1 MVAPAERRRSEE
13 VRVKLSP
20 ALSAEFS
27 AIAEGRGLLPAT
39 LAAVALGEYVEQWRL
54 KVQLQRMV
62 ALDTSKRLADVMGD
76 EEKIGKA
83 VAFALGDPQV
93 LEMLSQSQRLE
104 AEGAGGSV
112 SGAGPEA
119 AAGGAPAA

>member
-1 MVAPAERRRSEE
+1 M
-13 VRVKLSP
+13 
-20 ALSAEFS
+20 
-27 AIAEGRGLLPAT
+27 
-39 LAAVALGEYVEQWRL
+39 EQWRL

-93 LEMLSQSQRLE
+93 LEMLAQSQRPE
-104 AEGAGGSV
+104 AESAGGSV

>member
-1 MVAPAERRRSEE
+1 MVAPVERRRSEE

-20 ALSAEFS
+20 ALATEFAS
-27 AIAEGRGLLPAT
+27 IAEGRGLLPAT

-62 ALDTSKRLADVMGD
+62 ALDTSKRLAEVMGD

-83 VAFALGDPQV
+83 VAIALGDPQ
-93 LEMLSQSQRLE
+93 LMGMLSQQPE